1 MTDYVVLVDELDNE
15 IGYEEKLKAHL
26 EGKLHRAFSVFLFNE
41 KKQLL
46 LQRRALSKYHSAGLW
61 TNSCCSHPKPKEELL
76 HAANRRLKE
85 ELLIHSH
92 IHLDVVGSFI
102 YNVKFENELTENEFD
117 YILIGFHSFIP
128 EINAEE
134 ALDYKWLTLEE
145 IKEELKNNSANY
157 TFWFKEIIS
166 QFCNQIKLHIDESLS
181 KRNI

>member
-46 LQRRALSKYHSAGLW
+46 LQRRALSKYHSGGLW

-76 HAANRRLKE
+76 NAANRRLKE
-85 ELLIHSH
+85 ELLINSR
-92 IHLDVVGSFI
+92 IHLDVIGSFI

-117 YILIGFHSFIP
+117 YILIGCHSVTP
-128 EINAEE
+128 EINTEE

-145 IKEELKNNSANY
+145 IKKELKNNPANY